1 MVLMP
6 SSLGGGILSVVKNRA
21 KTPTGDELI
30 STMSRSSNVH
40 VHISLNPIG
49 IKSKFNLPQQSGNY
63 LGGDL
68 LEEELSQT
76 KSGGGPN

>member
-6 SSLGGGILSVVKNRA
+6 SSLGGGILSVVKNQA

-40 VHISLNPIG
+40 FHISLNPIG
-49 IKSKFNLPQQSGNY
+49 IKSKFNLPKQQ
-63 LGGDL
+63 
-68 LEEELSQT
+68 QVT
-76 KSGGGPN
+76 I